1 MIPKNPVDRY
11 HFVIEMPLNSAGHGP
26 ASIEDATS
34 LTYEVW
40 TQELLS
46 KGWYHTLPEAIFACE
61 ELNRAYY
68 GVE

>member
-11 HFVIEMPLNSAGHGP
+11 HFVIVMPLNSAGHGP

-40 TQELLS
+40 TQDLLS
-46 KGWYHTLPEAIFACE
+46 MGSYSYLPAAIFACE
-61 ELNRAYY
+61 ELNRAHY